1 MKIPLSWLKEYVTL
15 PAKITSDQISQAF
28 VKVGFEI
35 ESIEAQGADL
45 KGPLVVGKVLSIE
58 ELSEHK
64 KPIRFVGLDVGEKRT
79 RYVICG
85 ARNFKVNDLVVV
97 ALPGALLP
105 GDFKISA
112 RETYGKIS
120 DGMICSAKEIGISD
134 EHAGIIVLQEGKIG
148 QDAIALLD
156 VRDVIFD
163 VSVNPDR
170 GYAMSVRGLA
180 RELAGSLQVKYVDPA
195 DPKIAKKFGKNSNP
209 KAVSVKIEDKSG
221 ADQIYIRTLDQVNVK
236 KSTPLWMQRRI
247 EKCGMRSISLAV
259 DITNYVMLELGQP
272 LHAFDAQYIMGG
284 LRVVRA
290 GKFTKLTTLDKVDR
304 KLDPDNLLI
313 ADAKTPLALAG
324 TMGGLTS
331 EVSNMTTKIALEA
344 AHFDPLSISRNSR
357 SHNLSSEASRR
368 MERNTDPALAEI
380 ASARATQLLID
391 LADAKYVGTSQ
402 AGSPIK
408 NRKVKISQTQ
418 ISKYLGFPYTAKQVK
433 SALLLIG
440 CKVAGSGD
448 LLTVEV
454 PTWRPD
460 LIDFADFA
468 EEIARLNS
476 YDLIPATLP
485 TGKGG
490 ARLNDMQYRKRA
502 VAISLANQGFTE
514 VINYPF
520 VSQEMVDLLG
530 FTGDRAKSF
539 KIANP
544 MSEEFPLLRTHLLPG
559 LLTTAVRNIGRGSKN
574 LAIFEIGTIFRNTT
588 PLGKA
593 VNPGIS
599 KRPSEKVIKDIY
611 DGVPKQMLFVGAVV
625 TGETVLSD
633 WQGSGSKFNWSDA
646 IAKAQEIIESTGN
659 DYEIFSSDLAP
670 WHPGRCAELRVNGKP
685 VAHAGELHPRV
696 ITALNLPERSCAFA
710 VILSE
715 LPSAGVTKAPA
726 IWSFPAVVQDVALVV
741 ESKISAADLTAAI
754 KQGAGPLLESIVL
767 FDRYDQMAGNKVSL
781 AFTLTFRASDRTLT
795 SDEVA
800 LYRDQAIAQAAKSV
814 GAVLRGNA

>member
-15 PAKITSDQISQAF
+15 PAKITSEQISQAF

-35 ESIEAQGADL
+35 ESIEEQGADL

-64 KPIRFVGLDVGEKRT
+64 KPIRFVGLDVGEKKT

-209 KAVSVKIEDKSG
+209 KAVSIKIEDKTG

-331 EVSNMTTKIALEA
+331 EVSNLTTKIALEA

-460 LIDFADFA
+460 LINFADFA

-593 VNPGIS
+593 LNPGIS

-625 TGETVLSD
+625 TGETILSD

>member
-1 MKIPLSWLKEYVTL
+1 MKIPLSWLKEFITV
-15 PAKITSDQISQAF
+15 PAKITSEQISQAF

-35 ESIEAQGADL
+35 ESIEEQGADL

-180 RELAGSLQVKYVDPA
+180 RELAGSLQVKYIDPA

-331 EVSNMTTKIALEA
+331 EVSSMTTKIALEA

-402 AGSPIK
+402 AGSLIK
-408 NRKVKISQTQ
+408 NRKLKISQTQ

-715 LPSAGVTKAPA
+715 LPSAGVTKAPD
-726 IWSFPAVVQDVALVV
+726 IWSFPAVVQDVALVI

>member
-64 KPIRFVGLDVGEKRT
+64 KPIRFVGLDVGEKKT

-460 LIDFADFA
+460 LINFADFA

-633 WQGSGSKFNWSDA
+633 WQGLGSKFNWSDA

-741 ESKISAADLTAAI
+741 ESKVSAADLTAAI

>member
-1 MKIPLSWLKEYVTL
+1 MKIPLSWLKELVTL
-15 PAKITSDQISQAF
+15 PAKITSEQISQAF

-35 ESIEAQGADL
+35 ESIEEQGADL

-64 KPIRFVGLDVGEKRT
+64 KPIRFVGLDVGEKKT

-236 KSTPLWMQRRI
+236 KNTPLWMQRRI

-331 EVSNMTTKIALEA
+331 EVSNLTTKIALEA

-402 AGSPIK
+402 AGLPIK

-460 LIDFADFA
+460 LINFADFA

-485 TGKGG
+485 TGKNG

-588 PLGKA
+588 SLGKA

-633 WQGSGSKFNWSDA
+633 WQGLGSKFNWSDA

-715 LPSAGVTKAPA
+715 LPSAGVTKAPD
-726 IWSFPAVVQDVALVV
+726 IWSFPAVVQDVALVI

-767 FDRYDQMAGNKVSL
+767 FDRYDQISGNKVSL

>member
-15 PAKITSDQISQAF
+15 PAKITSEQISQAF

-35 ESIEAQGADL
+35 ESIEEQGADL

-64 KPIRFVGLDVGEKRT
+64 KPIRFVGLDVGEKKT

-209 KAVSVKIEDKSG
+209 KAVSVKIEDKTG

-331 EVSNMTTKIALEA
+331 EVSNLTTKIALEA

-460 LIDFADFA
+460 LINFADFA

-485 TGKGG
+485 TGKDG

-625 TGETVLSD
+625 TGETILSD

>member
-64 KPIRFVGLDVGEKRT
+64 KPIRFVGLDVGEKKT

-209 KAVSVKIEDKSG
+209 KAVSVKIEDKTG

-402 AGSPIK
+402 AGLPIK

-460 LIDFADFA
+460 LINFADFA

-588 PLGKA
+588 SLGKA

-625 TGETVLSD
+625 TGETILSD

-646 IAKAQEIIESTGN
+646 IAKAEEIIESTGN

>member
-15 PAKITSDQISQAF
+15 PAKITSEQISQAF

-35 ESIEAQGADL
+35 ESIEEQGADL

-64 KPIRFVGLDVGEKRT
+64 KPIRFVGLDVGEKKT

-209 KAVSVKIEDKSG
+209 KAVSIKIEDKTG

-331 EVSNMTTKIALEA
+331 EVSNLTTKIALEA

-460 LIDFADFA
+460 LINFADFA

-593 VNPGIS
+593 LNPGIS

-625 TGETVLSD
+625 TGETILSD

-710 VILSE
+710 VILSV

-800 LYRDQAIAQAAKSV
+800 LYRDQAIAQAAKSL

>member
-15 PAKITSDQISQAF
+15 PAKITSEQISQAF

-35 ESIEAQGADL
+35 ESIEEQGADL

-64 KPIRFVGLDVGEKRT
+64 KPIRFVGLDVGEKKT

-209 KAVSVKIEDKSG
+209 KAVSIKIEDKTG

-331 EVSNMTTKIALEA
+331 EVSNLTTKIALEA

-460 LIDFADFA
+460 LINFADFA

-625 TGETVLSD
+625 TGETILSD

-646 IAKAQEIIESTGN
+646 IAKAEEIIESTGN

>member
-15 PAKITSDQISQAF
+15 PAKITSEQISQAF

-35 ESIEAQGADL
+35 ESIEEQGADL

-64 KPIRFVGLDVGEKRT
+64 KPIRFVGLDVGEKKT

-209 KAVSVKIEDKSG
+209 KAVSIKIEDKTG

-272 LHAFDAQYIMGG
+272 LHAFDAQYIIGG

-304 KLDPDNLLI
+304 ELDPDNLLI

-331 EVSNMTTKIALEA
+331 EVSNVTTKIALEA

-408 NRKVKISQTQ
+408 NRKVKISQAQ

-460 LIDFADFA
+460 LINFADFA

-485 TGKGG
+485 TEKDG

-588 PLGKA
+588 SLGKA

-625 TGETVLSD
+625 TGETILSD

-646 IAKAQEIIESTGN
+646 IAKAEEIIESTGN

-800 LYRDQAIAQAAKSV
+800 LYRDQAIAQAAKAV

>member
-15 PAKITSDQISQAF
+15 PAKITSEQISQAF

-35 ESIEAQGADL
+35 ESIEEQGADL

-64 KPIRFVGLDVGEKRT
+64 KPIRFVGLDVGEKKT

-460 LIDFADFA
+460 LINFADFA

-633 WQGSGSKFNWSDA
+633 WQGLGSKFNWSDA

>member
-15 PAKITSDQISQAF
+15 PAKITSEQISQAF

-35 ESIEAQGADL
+35 ESIEEQGADL

-64 KPIRFVGLDVGEKRT
+64 KPIRFVGLDVGEKKT

-331 EVSNMTTKIALEA
+331 EVSNLTTKIALEA

-460 LIDFADFA
+460 LINFADFA

-485 TGKGG
+485 TGKDG

>member
-64 KPIRFVGLDVGEKRT
+64 KPIRFVGLDVGEKKT

-331 EVSNMTTKIALEA
+331 EVSSMTTKIALEA

-408 NRKVKISQTQ
+408 NRKLKISQTQ

-460 LIDFADFA
+460 LINFADFA

-633 WQGSGSKFNWSDA
+633 WQGLGSKFNWSDA

>member
-15 PAKITSDQISQAF
+15 PAKITSEQISQAF

-35 ESIEAQGADL
+35 ESIEEQGADL

-64 KPIRFVGLDVGEKRT
+64 KPIRFVGLDVGEKKT

-148 QDAIALLD
+148 QDAIAFLD

-331 EVSNMTTKIALEA
+331 EVSNVTTKIALEA

-460 LIDFADFA
+460 LINFADFA

-485 TGKGG
+485 TGKDG

-625 TGETVLSD
+625 TGETILSD

>member
-1 MKIPLSWLKEYVTL
+1 MKIPLSWLKEFVTL
-15 PAKITSDQISQAF
+15 PAKITSEQISQAF

-35 ESIEAQGADL
+35 ESIEEQGADL

-64 KPIRFVGLDVGEKRT
+64 KPIRFVGLDVGEKKT

-180 RELAGSLQVKYVDPA
+180 RELAGSLQVRYVDPA

-236 KSTPLWMQRRI
+236 KNTPLWMQRRI

-331 EVSNMTTKIALEA
+331 EVSNMTTKIAIEA

-402 AGSPIK
+402 AGLPIK

-440 CKVAGSGD
+440 CKVAGSAD

-460 LIDFADFA
+460 LINFADFA

-593 VNPGIS
+593 LNPGIS
-599 KRPSEKVIKDIY
+599 KRPSKKVIEDIY

-659 DYEIFSSDLAP
+659 DYEILSSDLAP

-767 FDRYDQMAGNKVSL
+767 FDRYDQIAGNKVSL

>member
-1 MKIPLSWLKEYVTL
+1 MKIPLSWLKEYVTV
-15 PAKITSDQISQAF
+15 PAKITSEQISQAF

-35 ESIEAQGADL
+35 ESIEEQGADL

-64 KPIRFVGLDVGEKRT
+64 KPIRFVGLDVGEKKT

-180 RELAGSLQVKYVDPA
+180 RELAGSLQLKYVDPA

-209 KAVSVKIEDKSG
+209 KVVSVKIEDKSG

-331 EVSNMTTKIALEA
+331 EVSSMTTKIALEA

-440 CKVAGSGD
+440 CKVAGSAD

-460 LIDFADFA
+460 LINFADFA

-588 PLGKA
+588 SLGKA

-599 KRPSEKVIKDIY
+599 KRPSKKVIEDIY

-659 DYEIFSSDLAP
+659 DYEILSSDLAP

-767 FDRYDQMAGNKVSL
+767 FDRYDQIAGNKVSL

>member
-15 PAKITSDQISQAF
+15 PAKITSEQISQAF

-35 ESIEAQGADL
+35 ESIEEQGADL

-64 KPIRFVGLDVGEKRT
+64 KPIRFVGLDVGEKKT

-209 KAVSVKIEDKSG
+209 RAVSIKIEDKTG

-331 EVSNMTTKIALEA
+331 EVSNLTTKIALEA

-460 LIDFADFA
+460 LINFADFA

-502 VAISLANQGFTE
+502 VAVSLANQGFTE

-633 WQGSGSKFNWSDA
+633 WQGPGSKFNWSDA
-646 IAKAQEIIESTGN
+646 IAKAEEIIESTGN

>member
-1 MKIPLSWLKEYVTL
+1 MKIPLSWLKEFVTL
-15 PAKITSDQISQAF
+15 PAKITSEQISQAF

-35 ESIEAQGADL
+35 ESIEEQGADL

-64 KPIRFVGLDVGEKRT
+64 KPIRFVGLDVGEKKT

-331 EVSNMTTKIALEA
+331 EVSSMTTKIALEA

-408 NRKVKISQTQ
+408 NRKLKISQTQ

-460 LIDFADFA
+460 LINFADFA

-588 PLGKA
+588 SLGKA

-599 KRPSEKVIKDIY
+599 KRPSKKVIKDIY

>member
-15 PAKITSDQISQAF
+15 PAKITSEQISQAF

-35 ESIEAQGADL
+35 ENIEEQGADL

-64 KPIRFVGLDVGEKRT
+64 KPIRFVGLDVGEKKT

-180 RELAGSLQVKYVDPA
+180 RELAGSLQLKYVDPA

-331 EVSNMTTKIALEA
+331 EVSSMTTKIALEA

-460 LIDFADFA
+460 LINFADFA

>member
-15 PAKITSDQISQAF
+15 PAKITSEQISQAF

-35 ESIEAQGADL
+35 ENIEEQGADL

-64 KPIRFVGLDVGEKRT
+64 KPIRFVGLDVGEKKT

-408 NRKVKISQTQ
+408 NRKLKISQTQ

-460 LIDFADFA
+460 LINFADFA

>member
-64 KPIRFVGLDVGEKRT
+64 KPIRFVGLDVGEKKT

-460 LIDFADFA
+460 LINFADFA

-633 WQGSGSKFNWSDA
+633 WQGLGSKFNWSDA

>member
-15 PAKITSDQISQAF
+15 PAKITSEQISQAF

-35 ESIEAQGADL
+35 ESIEEQGADL
-45 KGPLVVGKVLSIE
+45 QGPLVVGKVLSIE

-64 KPIRFVGLDVGEKRT
+64 KPIRFVGLDVGEKKT

-209 KAVSVKIEDKSG
+209 KAVSIKIEDKTG

-331 EVSNMTTKIALEA
+331 EVSNLTTKIALEA

-460 LIDFADFA
+460 LINFADFA

-485 TGKGG
+485 TGKNG

-588 PLGKA
+588 SLGKA

-625 TGETVLSD
+625 TGETILSD

-646 IAKAQEIIESTGN
+646 IAKAEEIIESTGN

>member
-1 MKIPLSWLKEYVTL
+1 MKIPLSWLREFVAL
-15 PAKITSDQISQAF
+15 PPKINSEQISQAF
-28 VKVGFEI
+28 VKVGFEV
-35 ESIEAQGADL
+35 ESIEEQGVDL

-58 ELSEHK
+58 ELSGHK
-64 KPIRFVGLDVGEKRT
+64 KPIRFVGVDVGEKKT

-97 ALPGALLP
+97 ALPGATLP
-105 GDFKISA
+105 GDFRISA
-112 RETYGKIS
+112 RETYGKVS

-156 VRDVIFD
+156 VNDVIFD
-163 VSVNPDR
+163 IAVNPDR

-180 RELAGSLQVKYVDPA
+180 RELAGSLHLKYVDPA
-195 DPKIAKKFGKNSNP
+195 DPKIAKKLGKGKIQ
-209 KAVSVKIEDKSG
+209 KAISVKIEDKSG
-221 ADQIYIRTLDQVNVK
+221 ADQIYIRTLDHVNVK

-290 GKFTKLTTLDKVDR
+290 GKFNKLTTLDKVDR

-313 ADAKTPLALAG
+313 ADSKSALALAG

-331 EVSNMTTKIALEA
+331 EVSSLTTKIALEA
-344 AHFDPLSISRNSR
+344 AHFDPLSIARNSR

-368 MERNTDPALAEI
+368 MERNTDPVLAEV

-391 LADAKYVGTSQ
+391 LADATYVGASH
-402 AGSPIK
+402 AGLPIK
-408 NRKVKISQTQ
+408 NRKEKISLSQ
-418 ISKYLGFPYTAKQVK
+418 ISQYLGYPYTLKQAKT
-433 SALLLIG
+433 ALLLIG
-440 CKVAGSGD
+440 CKVLGSGD

-460 LIDFADFA
+460 LINFADFA

-485 TGKGG
+485 IGKGG
-490 ARLNDMQYRKRA
+490 VRLSDMQYRKRS
-502 VAISLANQGFTE
+502 VATALANQGFTE

-539 KIANP
+539 RIANP

-574 LAIFEIGTIFRNTT
+574 LAIFEIGTVFRNTT

-593 VNPGIS
+593 LNPGVN
-599 KRPSEKVIKDIY
+599 KRPSEKIIKDIY

-625 TGETVLSD
+625 TGEKILSD
-633 WQGSGSKFNWSDA
+633 WQGSGSKFTWSDA
-646 IAKAQEIIESTGN
+646 IAKAQEIIESSGN
-659 DYEIFSSDLAP
+659 DFEVVSSDLAP

-696 ITALNLPERSCAFA
+696 IAALNLPERSCAFA

-715 LPSAGVTKAPA
+715 LPVAGVTKAPA
-726 IWSFPAVVQDVALVV
+726 IWNFPAVVQDVALVV
-741 ESKISAADLTAAI
+741 NAKTTAADLTAAL
-754 KQGAGPLLESIVL
+754 KQGAGSLLESIVL
-767 FDRYDQMAGNKVSL
+767 FDRYDQMADDKVSL

-800 LYRDQAIAQAAKSV
+800 RYRDQAIAHASKTL

>member
-1 MKIPLSWLKEYVTL
+1 MKIPLSWLKEYVTV
-15 PAKITSDQISQAF
+15 PAKITSEQISQAF

-35 ESIEAQGADL
+35 ESIEEQGADL

-460 LIDFADFA
+460 LINFADFA

-633 WQGSGSKFNWSDA
+633 WQGLGSKFNWSDA

>member
-64 KPIRFVGLDVGEKRT
+64 KPIRFVGLDVGEKKT

-195 DPKIAKKFGKNSNP
+195 DPKIAKKFGKSSNP

-331 EVSNMTTKIALEA
+331 EVSNLTTKIALEA

-460 LIDFADFA
+460 LINFADFA

>member
-1 MKIPLSWLKEYVTL
+1 MKIPLSWLREFVAL
-15 PAKITSDQISQAF
+15 PPKINSEQVSQAF
-28 VKVGFEI
+28 VKVGFEVENI
-35 ESIEAQGADL
+35 EEQGLDL

-58 ELSEHK
+58 ELSGHK
-64 KPIRFVGLDVGEKRT
+64 KPIRFVGIDVGEKKT

-97 ALPGALLP
+97 ALPGATLP

-112 RETYGKIS
+112 RETYGKVS

-148 QDAIALLD
+148 QDAIKLLE
-156 VRDVIFD
+156 VNDVIFD
-163 VSVNPDR
+163 IAVNPDR

-180 RELAGSLQVKYVDPA
+180 RELAGSLQLKFVDPA
-195 DPKIAKKFGKNSNP
+195 DPKIAKKFGKSKNP
-209 KAVSVKIEDKSG
+209 KAISVKIEDKSG
-221 ADQIYIRTLDQVNVK
+221 ADQIYIRTLENVNVK

-290 GKFTKLTTLDKVDR
+290 GKFNKLTTLDKVDR

-313 ADAKTPLALAG
+313 ADSKSALALAG

-331 EVSNMTTKIALEA
+331 EVSSLTTKIALEA
-344 AHFDPLSISRNSR
+344 AHFDPITIARNSR

-368 MERNTDPALAEI
+368 MERNTDPVLAEI

-391 LADAKYVGTSQ
+391 LADAKYVGASF

-408 NRKVKISQTQ
+408 NRKEKISLSQ
-418 ISKYLGFPYTAKQVK
+418 ISQYLGYPYTLKQAKT
-433 SALLLIG
+433 ALLLIG
-440 CKVAGSGD
+440 CKVLGSGD

-460 LIDFADFA
+460 LINFADFA

-485 TGKGG
+485 IGKGG
-490 ARLNDMQYRKRA
+490 GRLSDMQYRKRA
-502 VAISLANQGFTE
+502 VATALANQGFTE

-520 VSQEMVDLLG
+520 VSQEMVELLG

-539 KIANP
+539 RITNP

-559 LLTTAVRNIGRGSKN
+559 LLTTAVRNIGRGAKN
-574 LAIFEIGTIFRNTT
+574 LAIFEIGTVFRNTT

-593 VNPGIS
+593 VNPGVN
-599 KRPSEKVIKDIY
+599 KRPSEKIIKEIY

-625 TGETVLSD
+625 TGEKILSN
-633 WQGSGSKFNWSDA
+633 WQGSGSKFTWSDA

-659 DYEIFSSDLAP
+659 DFEVIGSDLAP

-696 ITALNLPERSCAFA
+696 IAALNLPERSCAFA

-715 LPSAGVTKAPA
+715 LPVAGVTKAPA
-726 IWSFPAVVQDVALVV
+726 IWNFPAVVQDVALVV
-741 ESKISAADLTAAI
+741 DAETTAADLAAAL
-754 KQGAGPLLESIVL
+754 KLGAGSLLESIVL
-767 FDRYDQMAGNKVSL
+767 FDRYDQMADDKVSL

-800 LYRDQAIAQAAKSV
+800 RYRDQAIAQAAKKL

>member
-15 PAKITSDQISQAF
+15 PAKITSEQISQAF

-35 ESIEAQGADL
+35 ESIEEQGADL

-64 KPIRFVGLDVGEKRT
+64 KPIRFVGLDVGEKKT

-209 KAVSVKIEDKSG
+209 KAVSVKIEDKTG

-331 EVSNMTTKIALEA
+331 EVSNVTTKIALEA

-460 LIDFADFA
+460 LINFADFA

-485 TGKGG
+485 TGKDG

-588 PLGKA
+588 SLGKA

-625 TGETVLSD
+625 TGETILSD

>member
-1 MKIPLSWLKEYVTL
+1 MKIPLSWLKEYVAL
-15 PAKITSDQISQAF
+15 PAKITSEQISQAF

-35 ESIEAQGADL
+35 ESIEEQGADL

-64 KPIRFVGLDVGEKRT
+64 KPIRFVGLDVGEKKT

-209 KAVSVKIEDKSG
+209 KAVSIKIEDKTG

-331 EVSNMTTKIALEA
+331 EVSNLTTKIALEA

-460 LIDFADFA
+460 LINFADFA

-625 TGETVLSD
+625 TGETILSD

>member
-15 PAKITSDQISQAF
+15 PAKITSEQISQAF

-35 ESIEAQGADL
+35 ESIEEQGADL

-64 KPIRFVGLDVGEKRT
+64 KPIRFVGLDVGEKKT

-148 QDAIALLD
+148 QDAIAFLD

-331 EVSNMTTKIALEA
+331 EVSSMTTKIALEA

-408 NRKVKISQTQ
+408 NRKLKISQTQ

-460 LIDFADFA
+460 LINFADFA

>member
-15 PAKITSDQISQAF
+15 PAKITSEQISQAF

-35 ESIEAQGADL
+35 ESIEEQGADL

-64 KPIRFVGLDVGEKRT
+64 KPIRFVGLDVGEKKT

-209 KAVSVKIEDKSG
+209 KAVSIKIEDKTG

-331 EVSNMTTKIALEA
+331 EVSNLTTKIALEA

-460 LIDFADFA
+460 LINFADFA

-485 TGKGG
+485 TGKDG

-625 TGETVLSD
+625 TGETILSD

-710 VILSE
+710 VILSV

>member
-1 MKIPLSWLKEYVTL
+1 MKIPLSWLKEYVTV
-15 PAKITSDQISQAF
+15 PAKITSEQISQAF

-35 ESIEAQGADL
+35 ESIEEQGADL

-64 KPIRFVGLDVGEKRT
+64 KPIRFVGLDVGEKKT

-331 EVSNMTTKIALEA
+331 EVSSMTTKIALEA

-408 NRKVKISQTQ
+408 NRKLKISQTQ

-460 LIDFADFA
+460 LINFADFA

-659 DYEIFSSDLAP
+659 DYEILSSDLAP